1 MTRDAPAASE
11 KRAILITYPDERAVA
26 EAVALADA
34 AGYKV
39 ERVVT
44 QKHITRSRFGIGRG
58 KAEEVKAIADEIK
71 PDMIL
76 FDEVLKPSQAFNLA
90 SVVKVEVRDR
100 ERLIL
105 EIFERRAS
113 TTESKTQIKLAQL
126 RYDMT
131 RARESVKLARGS
143 EQPGFYG
150 LGKYE
155 ADVYLLDIKRR
166 AAALKKKL
174 EKEVTKRQLHRT
186 QRSRAGLRS
195 VSLAGYTS
203 AGKTTLFN
211 ALTGEAKDTA
221 ASVFTTLSTFTRAID
236 LGGDKVLLL
245 DTVGFIS
252 KLPAYMIDAF
262 KSTLE
267 ELSYASLVILVLD
280 VSEPI
285 DEVRRKLASSLD
297 VIREFEVPETRI
309 IYALNKV
316 DRTTVEDAFDKA
328 GALGILGTR
337 RAVPVSAKTGYNI
350 DQLKSLARS
359 MLFAEA
365 EEEKGEGSEKA
376 AATITDN
383 NNKGGGG
390 SDEGGGEQKKES
402 GSSPQ
407 DRA

>member
-1 MTRDAPAASE
+1 MAAAY
-11 KRAILITYPDERAVA
+11 RTAILITYPYDEAIS
-26 EAVALADA
+26 EAISLADA

-39 ERVVT
+39 EKIVT
-44 QKHITRSRFGIGRG
+44 QKHITKSRYGIGRG
-58 KAEEVKAIADEIK
+58 KAEEVKAIAEEIQ
-71 PDMIL
+71 PEVIV
-76 FDEVLKPSQAFNLA
+76 FDEVLKPSQTYNLA
-90 SVVKVEVRDR
+90 SVCKKEVIDR

-131 RARESVKLARGS
+131 RAREAVRLARAG

-155 ADVYLLDIKRR
+155 ADAYLLDIKNR
-166 AAALKKKL
+166 AQALKKKL
-174 EKEVTKRQLHRT
+174 EKEVTKRQLHRN
-186 QRSRAGLRS
+186 QRAKAGLMS

-211 ALTGEAKDTA
+211 ALTGEDKSTA
-221 ASVFTTLSTFTRAID
+221 SSVFTTLSTFTRAID

-267 ELSYASLVILVLD
+267 ELSYASLVLLVID
-280 VSEPI
+280 ISEPVLEI
-285 DEVRRKLASSLD
+285 RRKLASSLE

-309 IYALNKV
+309 VYVLNKV
-316 DRTTVEDAFDKA
+316 DKTTVEDAFEKA
-328 GALGILGTR
+328 GQLGLLASR
-337 RAVPVSAKTGYNI
+337 RVLPVSAKTGYNM
-350 DQLKSLARS
+350 DQLKSLGRS
-359 MLFAEA
+359 LLFET
-365 EEEKGEGSEKA
+365 EEEEEVVQ
-376 AATITDN
+376 DE
-383 NNKGGGG
+383 KGG
-390 SDEGGGEQKKES
+390 SA
-402 GSSPQ
+402 Q

>member
-1 MTRDAPAASE
+1 MNSLAQQ
-11 KRAILITYPDERAVA
+11 KRAILITYPDERAIN
-26 EAVALADA
+26 EAVSLADA

-39 ERVVT
+39 EKVVT

-58 KAEEVKAIADEIK
+58 KAEEVKVIADEIK
-71 PDMIL
+71 PEMIL
-76 FDEVLKPSQAFNLA
+76 FDEMLKPSQAFNLA

-100 ERLIL
+100 ERIIL
-105 EIFERRAS
+105 EIFELRAS

-131 RARESVKLARGS
+131 RARESVRLARGS

-155 ADVYLLDIKRR
+155 ADVYILDIKRR
-166 AAALKKKL
+166 ASVLKQKL
-174 EKEVTKRQLHRT
+174 EKEVTKRQLHRN
-186 QRSRAGLRS
+186 QRTKSGLLT

-211 ALTGEAKDTA
+211 ALTGETKTTA
-221 ASVFTTLSTFTRAID
+221 ASVFTTLSTYTRAID
-236 LGGDKVLLL
+236 LQGDKVLLF

-267 ELSYASLVILVLD
+267 ELSYASLVLLVID
-280 VSEPI
+280 VSEPV
-285 DEVRRKLASSLD
+285 DEIARKLRSSLE
-297 VIREFEVPETRI
+297 VIREFEVPETRLV
-309 IYALNKV
+309 YVLNKV
-316 DRTTVEDAFDKA
+316 DMTTGEDAFDKA
-328 GALGILGTR
+328 GQLGILASR
-337 RAVPVSAKTGYNI
+337 RVLPVSARTGFNI

-359 MLFAEA
+359 MLFET
-365 EEEKGEGSEKA
+365 EKVQDEK
-376 AATITDN
+376 
-383 NNKGGGG
+383 
-390 SDEGGGEQKKES
+390 SS
-402 GSSPQ
+402 GAQ

>member
-1 MTRDAPAASE
+1 VAAAY
-11 KRAILITYPDERAVA
+11 RTAILITYPYDEAIS
-26 EAVALADA
+26 EAISLADA

-39 ERVVT
+39 EKIVT
-44 QKHITRSRFGIGRG
+44 QKHITKSRYGIGRG
-58 KAEEVKAIADEIK
+58 KAEEVKAIAEEIQ
-71 PDMIL
+71 PEVIV
-76 FDEVLKPSQAFNLA
+76 FDEVLKPSQTYNLA
-90 SVVKVEVRDR
+90 SVCKKEVIDR

-131 RARESVKLARGS
+131 RAREAVRLARAG

-155 ADVYLLDIKRR
+155 ADAYLLDIKNR
-166 AAALKKKL
+166 AQALKKKL
-174 EKEVTKRQLHRT
+174 EKEVTKRQLHRN
-186 QRSRAGLRS
+186 QRAKAGLMS

-211 ALTGEAKDTA
+211 ALTGEDKSTA
-221 ASVFTTLSTFTRAID
+221 SSVFTTLSTFTRAID

-267 ELSYASLVILVLD
+267 ELSYASLVLLVID
-280 VSEPI
+280 ISEPVLEI
-285 DEVRRKLASSLD
+285 RRKLASSLE

-309 IYALNKV
+309 VYVLNKV
-316 DRTTVEDAFDKA
+316 DKTTVEDAFEKA
-328 GALGILGTR
+328 GQLGLLASR
-337 RAVPVSAKTGYNI
+337 RVLPVSAKTGYNM

-359 MLFAEA
+359 LLFET
-365 EEEKGEGSEKA
+365 EEEEEVVQ
-376 AATITDN
+376 DE
-383 NNKGGGG
+383 KGG
-390 SDEGGGEQKKES
+390 SA
-402 GSSPQ
+402 Q

>member
-1 MTRDAPAASE
+1 MVAAAY
-11 KRAILITYPDERAVA
+11 RTAILITYPYDEAIS
-26 EAVALADA
+26 EAISLADA

-39 ERVVT
+39 EKIVT
-44 QKHITRSRFGIGRG
+44 QKHITKSRYGIGRG
-58 KAEEVKAIADEIK
+58 KAEEVKAIAEEIQ
-71 PDMIL
+71 PEVIV
-76 FDEVLKPSQAFNLA
+76 FDEVLKPSQTYNLA
-90 SVVKVEVRDR
+90 SVCKKEVIDR

-131 RARESVKLARGS
+131 RAREAVRLARAG

-155 ADVYLLDIKRR
+155 ADAYLLDIKNR
-166 AAALKKKL
+166 AQALKKKL
-174 EKEVTKRQLHRT
+174 EKEVTKRQLHRN
-186 QRSRAGLRS
+186 QRAKAGLMS

-203 AGKTTLFN
+203 AGKTSLFN
-211 ALTGEAKDTA
+211 ALTGEDKSTA
-221 ASVFTTLSTFTRAID
+221 SSVFTTLSTFTRAID

-267 ELSYASLVILVLD
+267 ELSYASLVLLVID
-280 VSEPI
+280 ISEPVLEI
-285 DEVRRKLASSLD
+285 RRKLASSLE

-309 IYALNKV
+309 VYVLNKV
-316 DRTTVEDAFDKA
+316 DKTTVEDAFEKA
-328 GALGILGTR
+328 GQLGLLASR
-337 RAVPVSAKTGYNI
+337 RVLPVSAKTGYNM

-359 MLFAEA
+359 LLFET
-365 EEEKGEGSEKA
+365 EEEEEVVQ
-376 AATITDN
+376 DE
-383 NNKGGGG
+383 KGG
-390 SDEGGGEQKKES
+390 SA
-402 GSSPQ
+402 Q